1 MSSAAR
7 VGVLVATVAVLVL
20 AFVLLSPGDDDS
32 QTVSTPTVTA
42 PVAATPDGAE
52 LTTTAPATPEP
63 LQEFTT
69 IRVRNGEPSGG
80 VKTITVEKG
89 ERARIQ
95 VASQDTSDEV
105 HLHGYDITRDLKA
118 GDSVRFSFEA
128 DAEGV
133 FEIELEGAHALIG
146 KLVVEP

>member
-1 MSSAAR
+1 MSSGAR
-7 VGVLVATVAVLVL
+7 VGVVVATVVVLVL

-32 QTVSTPTVTA
+32 PTVSTPTAST
-42 PVAATPDGAE
+42 PAAAPDGAE
-52 LTTTAPATPEP
+52 LTTTAPATAEP
-63 LQEFTT
+63 LQQFTT
-69 IRVRNGEPSGG
+69 IRVRNGEPADG
-80 VKTITVEKG
+80 VKTITVKKG

-105 HLHGYDITRDLKA
+105 HLHGYDLTRDLKA